1 MSDAD
6 LSLRLFLQLVVI
18 LGICRL
24 FGWLGRRFFGQ
35 TQVVMEMIAGVTLG
49 PSLFGALWP
58 AGQQWLF
65 PQKIQVLGT
74 NGLPIFDAHG
84 VALTTRHP
92 SMQILFVL
100 SQVGLVLYMF
110 MVGLHL
116 NLDMVRLHGRSAT
129 MVSLSGIV
137 GPVLLGAAACTL
149 LFVQG
154 GMFEP
159 QVHLPMAMLFVGAAM
174 CVTAFPVLSRIIEE
188 KGIAKTKLGSLTLA
202 AGASNDVV
210 AWIILAIV
218 LTVLKSN
225 LLIATSAVI
234 GGLIFTAFMLTFGR
248 RLFSW
253 FSRSVDQAGQ
263 VSPTLFSITLLILVA
278 VALYTDYIGIYAVFG
293 SFLMGA
299 CIPRGKY
306 AETLRERT
314 EPVTVGL
321 LVPLFF
327 VFSGLNTKISL
338 LNTPYLWMLTLL
350 VIAVAVVGKGLS
362 CALAAKASGQSWRES
377 WAIGTLMNARGLME
391 LIMINIGLQAHVITP
406 VLYTMLVL
414 MAITTTVMTSPIF
427 ELFYKRLKILE
438 NAEPSSAA
446 VLPA

>member
-1 MSDAD
+1 MTDSDLA
-6 LSLRLFLQLVVI
+6 LKLFLQLVVI
-18 LGICRL
+18 LGVCRL
-24 FGWLGRRFFGQ
+24 FGWLGRRFLGQ
-35 TQVVMEMIAGVTLG
+35 TTVVMEMIAGVTLG
-49 PSLFGALWP
+49 PSLFGLIWP

-65 PQKIQVLGT
+65 PSKTPILDAS
-74 NGLPIFDAHG
+74 GLPTLDAHG
-84 VALTTRHP
+84 QAIMVRHP
-92 SMQILFVL
+92 SMQILFVV
-100 SQVGLVLYMF
+100 SQLGLVLYMF

-116 NLDMVRLHGRSAT
+116 NLDMVRLHGKSAT
-129 MVSLSGIV
+129 MVSLSGII
-137 GPVLLGAAACTL
+137 GPVLLGALTAVL
-149 LFVQG
+149 LFG
-154 GMFEP
+154 RGDMFEP
-159 QVHLPMAMLFVGAAM
+159 QVLLPISMLFLGAAM

-188 KGIAKTKLGSLTLA
+188 KGIAKTKVGSLALA

-210 AWIILAIV
+210 AWIILAVV

-225 LLIATSAVI
+225 FLIATSAVV
-234 GGLIFTAFMLTFGR
+234 GGVIFTAFMLTFGR

-253 FSRSVDQAGQ
+253 FSRLTEQTGE
-263 VSPTLFSITLLILVA
+263 VSATIFSITLLILVA
-278 VALYTDYIGIYAVFG
+278 TAFYTDYIGIYAVFG

-314 EPVTVGL
+314 EPVTAGL

-338 LNTPYLWMLTLL
+338 LNTPTLWLITLL
-350 VIAVAVVGKGLS
+350 VIGVAVLAKGLS
-362 CALAAKASGQSWRES
+362 CAIAAKASGQSWRES

-414 MAITTTVMTSPIF
+414 MAIATTVMTSPIF
-427 ELFYKRLKILE
+427 ELFYKRLRVLE
-438 NAEPSSAA
+438 NAEPSNAT

>member
-1 MSDAD
+1 MTDAD
-6 LSLRLFLQLVVI
+6 LALRLFLQLVVI
-18 LGICRL
+18 LATCRV
-24 FGWLGRRFFGQ
+24 FGWLGRKFFGQ
-35 TQVVMEMIAGVTLG
+35 PHVVMEMIAGVALG
-49 PSLFGALWP
+49 PSLLGLLWP

-65 PQKIQVLGT
+65 PQKLALLSPGGT
-74 NGLPIFDAHG
+74 PLLDSHGLAIT
-84 VALTTRHP
+84 VRHP
-92 SMQILFVL
+92 SMQILFVV
-100 SQVGLVLYMF
+100 SQLGLVLYMF

-116 NLDMVRLHGRSAT
+116 NLDMVRLHGKSAT
-129 MVSLSGIV
+129 MVSLSGII
-137 GPVLLGAAACTL
+137 GPVLLGGAAAVV
-149 LFVQG
+149 LFVRG
-154 GMFEP
+154 DMFEP
-159 QVHLPMAMLFVGAAM
+159 SVKMPIAMMFLGAAM

-188 KGIAKTKLGSLTLA
+188 KGISRTKLGSLALA

-210 AWIILAIV
+210 AWIILAGV

-225 LLIATSAVI
+225 LLIAVSAVT
-234 GGLIFTAFMLTFGR
+234 GGLIFVAFMFTFGK
-248 RLFSW
+248 RLFAW
-253 FSRSVDQAGQ
+253 FNRQVEAAGELSSTLYSV
-263 VSPTLFSITLLILVA
+263 TLLIVIA
-278 VALYTDYIGIYAVFG
+278 IAFYTDYIGIYAVFG
-293 SFLMGA
+293 SFVVGA

-327 VFSGLNTKISL
+327 VFSGLNTRVGL
-338 LNTPYLWMLTLL
+338 LDTPALWLVTLL

-414 MAITTTVMTSPIF
+414 MAIVTTVMTSPIF
-427 ELFYKRLKILE
+427 ELFYRRLKVLE
-438 NAEPSSAA
+438 NVDVTDAK

>member
-1 MSDAD
+1 MTDSDLA
-6 LSLRLFLQLVVI
+6 LRLFLQLVVI
-18 LGICRL
+18 LSTCRL
-24 FGWLGRRFFGQ
+24 FGWLGRRFLGQ

-49 PSLFGALWP
+49 PSLFGLLWP

-65 PQKIQVLGT
+65 PQKMAVLGSD
-74 NGLPIFDAHG
+74 GLPLLDPAGHEI
-84 VALTTRHP
+84 LIRHP
-92 SMQILFVL
+92 SMQILFVV
-100 SQVGLVLYMF
+100 SQLGLVLYMF

-129 MVSLSGIV
+129 MVSFSGII
-137 GPVLLGAAACTL
+137 GPVLLGAIASVL
-149 LFVQG
+149 LFSTG

-159 QVHLPMAMLFVGAAM
+159 EVRLPIAMMFLGAAM

-188 KGIAKTKLGSLTLA
+188 KGIAKTKIGSLALA

-210 AWIILAIV
+210 AWVILAGV
-218 LTVLKSN
+218 LTVLKSDV
-225 LLIATSAVI
+225 LIATSAVV
-234 GGLIFTAFMLTFGR
+234 GGVLFVVLMLTFGR
-248 RLFSW
+248 RLFGW
-253 FSRSVDQAGQ
+253 MSRIVDQEGE
-263 VSPTLFSITLLILVA
+263 VSPILFSVTLLLLIVTA
-278 VALYTDYIGIYAVFG
+278 FYTDYIGIYAVFG
-293 SFLMGA
+293 SFVVGT
-299 CIPRGKY
+299 CIPRGKF

-327 VFSGLNTKISL
+327 VFSGLNTKIGL
-338 LNTPYLWMLTLL
+338 LNTPVLWLVTLL
-350 VIAVAVVGKGLS
+350 VIVVAVLGKGLS
-362 CALAAKASGQSWRES
+362 CAFAARASGQSWRES

-414 MAITTTVMTSPIF
+414 MAIVTTVMTSPIF
-427 ELFYKRLKILE
+427 EIFYKRLKVFE
-438 NAEPSSAA
+438 NADPVAT